1 MRKRFELLGESIRDI
16 GVLLLVFVPL
26 DAVFYQGAIHVPARI
41 ALAILGLGGLILIVV
56 GILVEGE
63 R

>member
-1 MRKRFELLGESIRDI
+1 MRQRFELLGESIREI

-26 DAVFYQGAIHVPARI
+26 DAVFYQGAIDFRTRVGLVTLAVTGLVLI
-41 ALAILGLGGLILIVV
+41 AV
-56 GILVEGE
+56 GIFVEGE